1 MHTKLTRKRATILAK
16 GSWLDELLRAKGY
29 YLQNAAARK
38 ALFPKTQQQQQQLAL
53 PSPPPPCSSILADV
67 TNRVNDELATPPSS
81 RVETSLGSSMS
92 PLRATVLR
100 ADMSTDAVALAV
112 QVATDA
118 ILLAG
123 AEDHRGI
130 AKTLKEEFD
139 RELMPAWQCV
149 VGQRFGSFVT
159 HASGTFVYFTV
170 GDLAILLFRTIPA
183 GAAARGGD

>member
-38 ALFPKTQQQQQQLAL
+38 ALFQKNQQKQLAL
-53 PSPPPPCSSILADV
+53 PSPPACSSILADV

-112 QVATDA
+112 QVATDV

>member
-38 ALFPKTQQQQQQLAL
+38 ALFQKNQQKQLAL
-53 PSPPPPCSSILADV
+53 PSPPACSSILADV

-112 QVATDA
+112 QIATDA

-123 AEDHRGI
+123 AGDHRGI

-159 HASGTFVYFTV
+159 HASGTFVYFMV

>member
-38 ALFPKTQQQQQQLAL
+38 ALFQKNQQKQLAL
-53 PSPPPPCSSILADV
+53 PSPPACSSILADV

-159 HASGTFVYFTV
+159 HASGTFVYFMV

>member
-38 ALFPKTQQQQQQLAL
+38 ALFQKDQQKQLAL
-53 PSPPPPCSSILADV
+53 PSPPPCSSILADV

-112 QVATDA
+112 QIATDA

>member
-38 ALFPKTQQQQQQLAL
+38 ALFQKNQQKQQQQLASL
-53 PSPPPPCSSILADV
+53 PSPPSSILADV

-112 QVATDA
+112 QIATDA